1 MYWRMVVDK
10 LLLDNDIKLLQGN
23 GNISHADMEQFVDA
37 EYEKFDNRR
46 KRLDVLT
53 ADKQD
58 LEELEEEIKKIK

>member
-1 MYWRMVVDK
+1 MYWQTVVDK

-46 KRLDVLT
+46 KRLDALT